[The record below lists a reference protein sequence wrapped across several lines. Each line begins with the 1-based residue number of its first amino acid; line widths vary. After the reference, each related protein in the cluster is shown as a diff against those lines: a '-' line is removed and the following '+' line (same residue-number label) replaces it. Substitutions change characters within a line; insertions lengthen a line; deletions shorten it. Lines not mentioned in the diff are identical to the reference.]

1 MTEDRFA
8 EILIAA
14 DPKPKRASGSPTQR
28 SKAYLENAGYLVAI
42 TERWNPHARVRQDLF
57 GFIDMLAVKEGE
69 ILGVQ
74 TTSRSNMS
82 ARARKIAEH
91 PNVAAVRK
99 AGMRLEV
106 HGWAKDTKGRWA
118 IKIQDVS

>member
-1 MTEDRFA
+1 MTEDRFE

-28 SKAYLENAGYLVAI
+28 SKAYLESAGYLVAI

-82 ARARKIAEH
+82 ARAKKIAEH
-91 PNVAAVRK
+91 ENVAAVRK

-118 IKIQDVS
+118 VKVQDVS

>member
-1 MTEDRFA
+1 MTEDRFE

-91 PNVAAVRK
+91 ENVAAVRK

-106 HGWAKDTKGRWA
+106 HGWARDTKGRWA
-118 IKIQDVS
+118 VKVQDVS

>member
-1 MTEDRFA
+1 MGWRWVWLVFCCWRCLLRFGNRMTEDRFE
-8 EILIAA
+8 EILVAA

-42 TERWNPHARVRQDLF
+42 TERWNPHAKVRQDMF

-74 TTSRSNMS
+74 TTSRSNM
-82 ARARKIAEH
+82 
-91 PNVAAVRK
+91 
-99 AGMRLEV
+99 
-106 HGWAKDTKGRWA
+106 
-118 IKIQDVS
+118 

>member
-1 MTEDRFA
+1 MTEDRFE
-8 EILIAA
+8 EILAAA

-42 TERWNPHARVRQDLF
+42 TERWNPHARVRQDMF
-57 GFIDMLAVKEGE
+57 GFVDMLAVKEGE
-69 ILGVQ
+69 VLAVQ

-91 PNVAAVRK
+91 ENVAAVRK
-99 AGMRLEV
+99 SGIRIEI
-106 HGWAKDTKGRWA
+106 HGWARDTKGRWSV
-118 IKIQDVS
+118 KIQDVS